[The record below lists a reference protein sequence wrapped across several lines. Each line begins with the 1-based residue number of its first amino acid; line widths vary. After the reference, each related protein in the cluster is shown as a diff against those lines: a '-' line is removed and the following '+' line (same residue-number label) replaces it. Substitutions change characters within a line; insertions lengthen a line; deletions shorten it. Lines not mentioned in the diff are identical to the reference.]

1 MKTKTVV
8 VTSAF
13 LMFAAIPVF
22 AQTHQEELICLLTA
36 GNCLQEEQTQNEP
49 TRVSSSSPEDTETI
63 EQRQEDFRLRLQGVA
78 VFRGGKQAGESSSP
92 ESMETPEQYQN
103 DLKERLQG
111 HEPRPHI

>member
-63 EQRQEDFRLRLQGVA
+63 EQRQEDFRLRLQGSSVIKA
-78 VFRGGKQAGESSSP
+78 ETKGGECAQS
-92 ESMETPEQYQN
+92 ETVKTREQMQDKFELY
-103 DLKERLQG
+103 
-111 HEPRPHI
+111 